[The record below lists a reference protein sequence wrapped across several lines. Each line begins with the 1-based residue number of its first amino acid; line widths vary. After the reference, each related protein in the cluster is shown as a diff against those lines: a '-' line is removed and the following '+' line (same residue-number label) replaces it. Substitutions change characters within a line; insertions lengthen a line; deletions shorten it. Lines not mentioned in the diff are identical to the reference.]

1 MHASLARTG
10 ITTSNRSYG
19 NLVLIF
25 FLVLF
30 YPSFMHSLD
39 VTPFPVFMVRVS
51 VKHMMFGLKGKEGK
65 MISQMFLSSLWK
77 SLPV

>member
-1 MHASLARTG
+1 
-10 ITTSNRSYG
+10 
-19 NLVLIF
+19 
-25 FLVLF
+25 
-30 YPSFMHSLD
+30 MHSLD

-51 VKHMMFGLKGKEGK
+51 VKHMMFGLKVKEGK